1 MLIDQIE
8 SWLNRRRAGAG
19 ASSLGVLLGPGAAGL
34 CTCVDPQRAG
44 AVVYSTKNISC
55 MLRYSMRALH
65 HAMMRSHATRYT
77 TII

>member
-44 AVVYSTKNISC
+44 AAVCPYTLPKI
-55 MLRYSMRALH
+55 Y
-65 HAMMRSHATRYT
+65 HAC
-77 TII
+77 